1 MNSNLIG
8 AASDRTNSGPVAS
21 RRYRE
26 QQQQLVAREMQ
37 HRLRNTLAMLQAI
50 VRQSLR
56 SAKTKEQAEELIGE
70 RIAALSKA
78 NDLLIEQSA
87 KATPLRGLIARMLN
101 LHDTGSAG
109 RFKIDG
115 PDVLLDQR
123 ASLGLALILHEMA
136 TNAAKYGSLSNSS
149 GHVELTW
156 QVTSDDS
163 GQALSLRWTER
174 GGPAVSESHMPS
186 FGTQLIK
193 SALSDVGAISKLSV
207 PKTGAEL
214 NLRVPLSG
222 AAGH

>member
-1 MNSNLIG
+1 MNSNLTG
-8 AASDRTNSGPVAS
+8 AASDRSNSGPVLS

-26 QQQQLVAREMQ
+26 QQQLVAREMQ

-56 SAKTKEQAEELIGE
+56 SAKTKDQAEELIGE

-87 KATPLRGLIARMLN
+87 KATPLRRLIARMLN

-123 ASLGLALILHEMA
+123 TSLGLALILHEMA
-136 TNAAKYGSLSNSS
+136 TNAAKYGSLSNSN
-149 GHVELTW
+149 GHVDLTW
-156 QVTSDDS
+156 QVAKDGS
-163 GQALSLRWTER
+163 GHALSLHWAER
-174 GGPAVSESHMPS
+174 GGPAVSQSHKPS
-186 FGTQLIK
+186 FGTQLIEC
-193 SALSDVGAISKLSV
+193 ALSDVGAISKLSF
-207 PKTGAEL
+207 PQAGAEL
-214 NLRVPLSG
+214 NLRVPLP
-222 AAGH
+222 AAVAH